1 MFIATLFTV
10 ARTWKQPR
18 YPSIDEWIK
27 KLWYMYTME
36 YYSAIKMNE
45 FESVPVRWMSLEWRK
60 SEREKHHI
68 LMQVYGIWKNDID
81 ELVCRA
87 EIEDSDI
94 KNRLMDMAT
103 EGEKMQLLS
112 RAWLFVAPWTRAPQ
126 ASLSME
132 FPRQEYWS
140 GLPYPT
146 PGDLPDSGIKL
157 VSLTSPALAG
167 KFFTTSATWFCN
179 KGLRGQRGWE
189 ELRE

>member
-18 YPSIDEWIK
+18 CPSTDEWIK
-27 KLWYMYTME
+27 KLWYMYTTE

-45 FESVPVRWMSLEWRK
+45 FKSVAVRWISLEWRK

-68 LMQVYGIWKNDID
+68 LMHVYGIWKNGID

-87 EIEDSDI
+87 ARDSE
-94 KNRLMDMAT
+94 NRLMDIAR
-103 EGEKMQLLS
+103 EGEKIKLLS
-112 RAWLFVAPWTRAPQ
+112 RAWLFVAPWTIAHQ

-140 GLPYPT
+140 WLPFPT
-146 PGDLPDSGIKL
+146 PGDLPDPRIKL

-167 KFFTTSATWFCN
+167 KFLTTSATCFSH
-179 KGLRGQRGWE
+179 KGLRGQRGWD